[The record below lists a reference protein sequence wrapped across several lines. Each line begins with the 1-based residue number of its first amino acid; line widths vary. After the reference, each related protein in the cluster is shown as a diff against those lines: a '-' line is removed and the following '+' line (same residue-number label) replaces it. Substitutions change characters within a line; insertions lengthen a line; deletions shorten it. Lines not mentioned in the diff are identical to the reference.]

1 MYRRAYVSRDKTP
14 GLLYLLP
21 IPDKPWRD
29 LSIDF
34 KSFLLDK
41 KGFDTVLV
49 IVDRLTKQAIS
60 IPCFKTTT
68 AEDLARLFT

>member
-1 MYRRAYVSRDKTP
+1 M
-14 GLLYLLP
+14 
-21 IPDKPWRD
+21 
-29 LSIDF
+29 DF
-34 KSFLLDK
+34 KSFLPDK

-60 IPCFKTTT
+60 IPCFKTTM

>member
-1 MYRRAYVSRDKTP
+1 M
-14 GLLYLLP
+14 
-21 IPDKPWRD
+21 
-29 LSIDF
+29 DF
-34 KSFLLDK
+34 KSFPQDK

-68 AEDLARLFT
+68 AEELARLFTQYVYRYYGAPDSIVSDRGPQFISEF

>member
-1 MYRRAYVSRDKTP
+1 MSRDKTP
-14 GLLYLLP
+14 GLLHPLP

-41 KGFDTVLV
+41 KGFNIVLV

-60 IPCFKTTT
+60 IPCFKTITI
-68 AEDLARLFT
+68 EDLV